1 MITPNSNVIF
11 TDIWEEPTDMI
22 TDFRDSYLNKAGFT
36 DTSLGVLYSQLYAR
50 HGSDHIAYSDAEQW
64 KYAVFSIIYNE
75 GMKWQVS
82 RTTQDLLES
91 LPEDEIL
98 YGGKVVT
105 NATRNP
111 STSDKDMSDTSG
123 LPTIDAQD
131 ASINVMN
138 KVVAY
143 SGYVSSLKDVTTE
156 FINKFDKLFSRVVT
170 NPGRVMYRTEPEE
183 DEEEEE

>member
-1 MITPNSNVIF
+1 MIVTPNSNVIF
-11 TDIWEEPTDMI
+11 TDIWEEPSEMI
-22 TDFRDSYLNKAGFT
+22 SDFRASYLNKANFS
-36 DTSLGVLYSQLYAR
+36 DTSLGVLFSQIYAR

-75 GMKWQVS
+75 GMRWQVS
-82 RTTQDLLES
+82 RLKQDELES
-91 LPEDEIL
+91 LTESEIL

-111 STSDKDMSDTSG
+111 STSDQDMSDTEG

-138 KVVAY
+138 KVVAF
-143 SGYVSSLKDVTTE
+143 SGYVNSLKDVTTE
-156 FINKFDKLFSRVVT
+156 FINKFDKLFSRVIT
-170 NPGRVMYRTEPEE
+170 NPGRVMYVSDPE
-183 DEEEEE
+183 DEEEE